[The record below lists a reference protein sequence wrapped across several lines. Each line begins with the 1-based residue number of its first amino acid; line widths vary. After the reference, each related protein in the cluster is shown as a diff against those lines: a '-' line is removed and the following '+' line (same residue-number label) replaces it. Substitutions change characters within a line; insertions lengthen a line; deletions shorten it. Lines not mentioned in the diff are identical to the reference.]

1 MTRAT
6 LRRLA
11 LALSVVALV
20 GIAIAGTLAGV
31 RQVGFAQ
38 AAIQAEDFY
47 VIPPDLA
54 PGEPGDLIA
63 SESLPGAPIGA
74 QAWRIMYHST
84 DANGDDIPVTGIVVT
99 PNGVAPSGGRT
110 VIAWAHPTTG
120 ADPSCAPSLA
130 HDPFELLEGSHSLLT
145 KGFTIVATDYAGM
158 GLDTPSAYLVG
169 ATEAHNVLDSVRA
182 AQQIPAAQAGSTV
195 VLWGHS
201 QGGQAALFAEQ
212 LHEEYA
218 PELDVRGVAVAA
230 PAADLATLL
239 DDDLDDISGVSIGS
253 YAFTA
258 YAEFYGEDIAT
269 ILTPAAE
276 KLVPQMVKICLTDP
290 KLHELGTPLIGDFV
304 SSDPSTTA
312 PWDDYLARNTPDPGG
327 AGLPLFIAQGL
338 ADELVDPS
346 STAQFVTAAC
356 ATGRSVTS
364 HTLPGVNHGF
374 VAELSIPSLTAWLD
388 DLGRTGPPAS
398 TGCDAGPTS

>member
-11 LALSVVALV
+11 LALGIAALV
-20 GIAIAGTLAGV
+20 GVAVVATLALV
-31 RQVGFAQ
+31 RSQGFAQ
-38 AAIQAEDFY
+38 DEIDAESFY
-47 VIPPDLA
+47 VVPADLA
-54 PGEPGDLIA
+54 PGNPGELITSEPLA
-63 SESLPGAPIGA
+63 GAPIGA
-74 QAWRIMYHST
+74 RAWRIMYHST
-84 DANGDDIPVTGIVVT
+84 DANGTDIPVTGVVVT
-99 PNGVAPSGGRT
+99 PDGEAPDGGRT

-130 HDPFELLEGSHSLLT
+130 HDPFELLEGSHALLT

-158 GLDTPSAYLVG
+158 GLDTPSAYLIG
-169 ATEAHNVLDSVRA
+169 ATEAHHVLDSVRA
-182 AQQIPAAQAGSTV
+182 AQQLPGSQAGDTV

-212 LHEEYA
+212 LHEDYA

-258 YAEFYGEDIAT
+258 YADFYGEDIAT

-276 KLVPQMVKICLTDP
+276 KLVPEMVKICLTDP
-290 KLHELGTPLIGDFV
+290 MLHEIGTPLIGDFV
-304 SSDPSTTA
+304 SSDPSKTP
-312 PWDDYLARNTPDPGG
+312 PWDDYLATNTPGPAG

-374 VAELSIPSLTAWLD
+374 VAELSVPALTAWLD
-388 DLGRTGPPAS
+388 ELGRTGAPAS
-398 TGCDAGPTS
+398 TGC

>member
-1 MTRAT
+1 
-6 LRRLA
+6 
-11 LALSVVALV
+11 
-20 GIAIAGTLAGV
+20 
-31 RQVGFAQ
+31 
-38 AAIQAEDFY
+38 
-47 VIPPDLA
+47 
-54 PGEPGDLIA
+54 
-63 SESLPGAPIGA
+63 
-74 QAWRIMYHST
+74 MYRST
-84 DANGDDIPVTGIVVT
+84 DADGEEVPVTGIVVT
-99 PNGVAPSGGRT
+99 PNGAAPSGGRT

-130 HDPFELLEGSHSLLT
+130 RDPFELLEGSHSLLT

-158 GLDTPSAYLVG
+158 GLDTPSAYLIG
-169 ATEAHNVLDSVRA
+169 GTEGRNVLDSVRA
-182 AQQIPAAQAGSTV
+182 AQQLPASQAGNTV

-218 PELDVRGVAVAA
+218 PELDIRGVAVAA

-258 YAEFYGEDIAT
+258 YADFYGEDIST

-276 KLVPQMVKICLTDP
+276 KAVPAMTGICLTDP
-290 KLHELGTPLIGDFV
+290 RLHQLGTPLIGDFV
-304 SSDPSTTA
+304 RSDPSTTA

-327 AGLPLFIAQGL
+327 GGLPLFVAPGL
-338 ADELVDPS
+338 ADELVDPA
-346 STAQFVTAAC
+346 STAQFVAAAC

-364 HTLPGVNHGF
+364 RTLPGVNHGF
-374 VAELSIPSLTAWLD
+374 VAELAIPELTAWLD
-388 DLGRTGPPAS
+388 DLGRTGPPES
-398 TGCDAGPTS
+398 TGCPAG